1 MVNNW
6 QDLAELRRNGRRPAL
21 RVIVTDKKRMCW
33 NLHGVGCMTIL
44 HGPGEPMPVELL
56 EGLDVIL
63 WFSNCDRAASVWRA
77 MRGKEIV
84 PARCEAWCE
93 CAGELTTCVGKC
105 SDMREV
111 DDLLGGR
118 NASK

>member
-1 MVNNW
+1 MINTW
-6 QDLAELRRNGRRPAL
+6 AELAELRRNGKKPAL
-21 RVIVTDKKRMCW
+21 RIIVTDKKRMCW

-63 WFSNCDRAASVWRA
+63 WFANCERAALVWRA
-77 MRGKEIV
+77 MRAKEIA

-93 CAGELTTCVGKC
+93 CSRELTNCVGKC
-105 SDMREV
+105 TDIWEV
-111 DDLLGGR
+111 DDLIGAIS
-118 NASK
+118 ASK